1 MQSGIVWRIYAW
13 SLYAVCTDVG
23 GQSSYAI
30 CRDTIMGFKT
40 FWKIKC
46 SVHHRTPL
54 QSYPVM
60 ALSPSRHYSSYLLPH
75 IPLGTSST
83 QLYDNFLISPSHLCG
98 SACISVATSAPL
110 QNARKITHGGAL
122 RIADRLIRYGM
133 RVFPLSF
140 CGFIETSYHLFFD
153 CPLVSRFRFLLK
165 AHRYRHHFSIH
176 KDVVRFGITRTAA
189 CGFKGLPSPDT

>member
-1 MQSGIVWRIYAW
+1 MATSSCSITVSQTWKGTQQFMQSGIVWRIYAW

-54 QSYPVM
+54 QSYPMM

-110 QNARKITHGGAL
+110 
-122 RIADRLIRYGM
+122 
-133 RVFPLSF
+133 
-140 CGFIETSYHLFFD
+140 
-153 CPLVSRFRFLLK
+153 
-165 AHRYRHHFSIH
+165 
-176 KDVVRFGITRTAA
+176 
-189 CGFKGLPSPDT
+189 